1 MNALLDADLLQL
13 VGLVLI
19 AAVMLQALLWLAG
32 SLRQNTYQRRQQQLA
47 LELLRHQVDT
57 ARTRH
62 TQADEERQ
70 SWQGHRKFVVTKIER
85 EALDI
90 VSLNLKPHDERRL
103 PGFRPGQHLTFKFN
117 IPGERKMVNRC
128 YSLSD
133 GPLPEHYRIT
143 VKRVP
148 PPSGKEAPPGR
159 SSNYINDVIKEGDI
173 LDVKAPKG
181 DFFLDLSQRTP
192 VVLVGGGIGI
202 TPFISMLAALS
213 AQGFQREVWLFYGV
227 RTSAD
232 YVFKSYL
239 EQLAKKHNS
248 FRLHVV
254 YSGIDPAD
262 LPAGDNYHHGHVS
275 LELLRQVLPSNNFTF
290 YVCGPPAMMNSL
302 VPALLDWGVARSRIH
317 FEAFGPASI
326 KGFEPVK
333 KAPLTTAAATQAP
346 FNITFSRS
354 GKTLAWNPGFD
365 SLLAFGTANGIAM
378 DSGCSA
384 GECLTCEIALK
395 SGNVHYVKEPS
406 EAPDTGNCLPCV
418 CVPQSDLEIDA

>member
-1 MNALLDADLLQL
+1 MNALLDADLIQL
-13 VGLVLI
+13 AGLVLI
-19 AAVMLQALLWLAG
+19 GAVMLQALLWLAG
-32 SLRQNTYQRRQQQLA
+32 TLRQNAYQRRQQQLA
-47 LELLRHQVDT
+47 LELLRQQVDT

-62 TQADEERQ
+62 RQADEERQ
-70 SWQGHRKFVVTKIER
+70 SWQGHRKFVVTKINR
-85 EALDI
+85 EASDI
-90 VSLNLKPHDERRL
+90 ASLYLKPHDERPL
-103 PGFRPGQHLTFKFN
+103 PGFRPGQHLTFKFD
-117 IPGERKMVNRC
+117 IPGERRLVNRC

-148 PPSGKEAPPGR
+148 PPPGKDVPPGR
-159 SSNYINDVIKEGDI
+159 SSNYINDAIKEGDI

-213 AQGFQREVWLFYGV
+213 AQGFQREAWLFYGV
-227 RTSAD
+227 RTGAD
-232 YVFKSYL
+232 HVFKSYL
-239 EQLAKKHNS
+239 EQLAKKHDS
-248 FRLHVV
+248 FHLYVV
-254 YSGIDPAD
+254 YSGVDPAD
-262 LPAGDNYHHGHVS
+262 LPAGGNYHHGRVS
-275 LELLRQVLPSNNFTF
+275 LELLARILPSNNYAF

-326 KGFEPVK
+326 KGFEPVNK
-333 KAPLTTAAATQAP
+333 VPLAAPTQTA
-346 FNITFSRS
+346 FKITFSRS
-354 GKTLAWNPGFD
+354 GKTLAWDPGFD
-365 SLLAFGTANGIAM
+365 SLLAFGTAKGVAM

-395 SGNVHYVKEPS
+395 SGSVHYVKEPS